1 MATETQPALARY
13 HIAESILSFAGAG
26 IAGTL
31 WWAHRAEV
39 DLPCT
44 SDGGCA
50 TVAASQ
56 WAHVSFG
63 PLHDVPVALLGLISY
78 VALLA
83 LSMSKLA
90 SDEIKSVRW
99 LTVAMLCVAG
109 FGFGYSWFLQYVSF
123 VKLNAHCIYCISSAC
138 IMTILF
144 GTLVKEWTVLRGI
157 PDAETPVPAT
167 ESDYAKQK

>member
-1 MATETQPALARY
+1 MTTTTCPNLGRY
-13 HIAESILSFAGAG
+13 HIAETILSFAGAA

-31 WWAHRAEV
+31 WWAHRAQV

-83 LSMSKLA
+83 LAMSKLA
-90 SDEIKSVRW
+90 SDEIKSVR
-99 LTVAMLCVAG
+99 LLNAGMLCVSG

-144 GTLVKEWTVLRGI
+144 GTVVREWTVLKGI
-157 PDAETPVPAT
+157 PNAEAPVPAT